1 MKNRYLN
8 SMVPPVIL
16 RHLKKA
22 KFLGLVLLLIA
33 LVYSFVMSSAWLVL
47 CYGLALFL
55 FGMQCIEGAL
65 QSAAGGRLE
74 QIMAK
79 STETPIKSFLFGI
92 GATFLLQSTT
102 LVSLLTIAFLSTGMI
117 SLAGGLAVIL
127 GTNFGATSGIWLL
140 AWAGQ
145 SLSLSPAALPMLV
158 VGVLLGFID
167 KRLKVFGQALIGIAL
182 IFLGIDSIKDGF
194 GAFGQI
200 ELSDIKASGIS
211 QVLLFTLLGFLLTC
225 VLQSSHATL
234 ILVLAALAAGQLT
247 LTQSFAIALGSNL
260 GSSFTT
266 ALVGML
272 SSDRN
277 GQRLAL
283 AHLIYNWMT
292 ALLALILWLPLT
304 FAVGAIAT
312 VIGMHSPLLQ
322 LALFHT
328 LFNVLGVSVFWGIQ
342 QPFIEKLHLFLP
354 DKSPKKQL
362 PDGAEAV
369 HPLHLHRNML
379 KSTDT
384 AIHAVHQ
391 EIEHLTTLGLEVVC
405 HAIYVPNAQLYT
417 PSSELPNPAQPLQ
430 LDVQSLY
437 EWQIKPLYSEIL
449 NFTSKIDIHAN
460 KVQKKLTD
468 AHINAF
474 HVVEMVKQSKHLQKN
489 MQQFLN
495 TPGTSI
501 YQDYMALRQHLFDM
515 LISFNR
521 VRSLQKKSLDRQ
533 QATEIFVQHTEASMS
548 PHHHVLDKLREHK
561 IDKLQASSLIN
572 DMNYVRRINSG
583 LSEILINSQDLSL
596 NSVSTTVSATK
607 VIDTPIGVDKSDN
620 A

>member
-1 MKNRYLN
+1 M
-8 SMVPPVIL
+8 
-16 RHLKKA
+16 
-22 KFLGLVLLLIA
+22 
-33 LVYSFVMSSAWLVL
+33 
-47 CYGLALFL
+47 
-55 FGMQCIEGAL
+55 
-65 QSAAGGRLE
+65 
-74 QIMAK
+74 
-79 STETPIKSFLFGI
+79 
-92 GATFLLQSTT
+92 
-102 LVSLLTIAFLSTGMI
+102 
-117 SLAGGLAVIL
+117 
-127 GTNFGATSGIWLL
+127 
-140 AWAGQ
+140 
-145 SLSLSPAALPMLV
+145 
-158 VGVLLGFID
+158 
-167 KRLKVFGQALIGIAL
+167 
-182 IFLGIDSIKDGF
+182 
-194 GAFGQI
+194 
-200 ELSDIKASGIS
+200 SDIKASGIS

-283 AHLIYNWMT
+283 AHLIYNWVT

-304 FAVGAIAT
+304 FAVGRL
-312 VIGMHSPLLQ
+312 PLS
-322 LALFHT
+322 
-328 LFNVLGVSVFWGIQ
+328 LGCTHRCCNWPCSTPYLTYWAFQYFGVFSSRLSKSCTYFCQINHQKTTARWGR
-342 QPFIEKLHLFLP
+342 
-354 DKSPKKQL
+354 SCT
-362 PDGAEAV
+362 
-369 HPLHLHRNML
+369 PLHLHRNML

-384 AIHAVHQ
+384 AIHAVHK

-417 PSSELPNPAQPLQ
+417 PSSELPNPARPLQ

-521 VRSLQKKSLDRQ
+521 VRSLQKQSLDRQ
-533 QATEIFVQHTEASMS
+533 QATEIFVQHTDASMS

-596 NSVSTTVSATK
+596 NSVSTTGSATK